1 MNITCNGTLIDL
13 STPKIMGILNVTPN
27 SFYDGGKHNS
37 LEKALTQTEKMLH
50 EGATFIDVGGASS
63 KPGVAEIS
71 ADEEKKRVLPV
82 IEKIASTFPQAFI
95 SIDTYRSDVAAKA
108 IAAGANMVND
118 ISAGNLD
125 KKMLQTVGSMGVP
138 YVAMHMQGNPQSM
151 QKNPTYNDILISIRE
166 FFSKKIIEA
175 YNAGIN
181 DIILDPGFGFGKTL
195 QQNFMLLRHLH
206 TLHIDGIP
214 LLVGVSRKSMIHK
227 TLDIEPSAALNGTTV
242 LNTIALDKG
251 AQIVRVHDVKEA
263 QQAIRLIE
271 ALQASYPINP

>member
-195 QQNFMLLRHLH
+195 RQNFMLLRHLH